1 MGLQWKIY
9 LFLFLHNLYNAS
21 EMEGGD
27 IWQDTV
33 FTDVLEISPFFYR
46 ISTRRPM
53 SWDPIILICNNHVL
67 DEGMDRVIS
76 YAFRTDT
83 KARLADCTA
92 KGWEISNKS
101 VFLSLLVK

>member
-1 MGLQWKIY
+1 MHQKWKVVTFDRTQY
-9 LFLFLHNLYNAS
+9 SLMFLKS
-21 EMEGGD
+21 
-27 IWQDTV
+27 
-33 FTDVLEISPFFYR
+33 VLFFYR

-53 SWDPIILICNNHVL
+53 SWDPIILISNNHVL

-92 KGWEISNKS
+92 KGGEISNK
-101 VFLSLLVK
+101 